1 MSNGAERMRREL
13 MIRIVRD
20 FKDGKLA
27 DTIDRIPIALRP
39 KTEKSS
45 RCCIYHDRAVL
56 KYRLM
61 GLLGFSSEEETDELR
76 SLKSYLQE
84 AIDNKDKKE
93 VKQPLSV
100 CGSACSSCPES
111 RYYVTP
117 TCRGCF
123 ARPCV
128 FNCPKGAISVI
139 NQQSHID
146 YSKCIKCGKCQQ
158 VCPFNA
164 IIKTT
169 VPCEEACP
177 VGAIRKNELGV
188 AEIDFKH
195 CIFCGKCFSKCP
207 FSAVMERSQLIP
219 ILQSI
224 KEGREIVA
232 MVAPSALM
240 QFPGTVEQLFSA
252 IHQAGFTDVMEV
264 ALGAELTT
272 EHEAAEFAEKMIA
285 GQKIMTTSCCTA
297 YVELV
302 KRHIPEF
309 FDKVSTTPS
318 PMKFA
323 ARLVREK
330 RPNALTVFIGPC
342 IAKRWE
348 AENAPE
354 VDYVM
359 TFEELGAMLAGLGID
374 IMKQEP
380 WNIEKPADQASRN
393 YAKSC
398 GVTEAV
404 IQEMSKKNPD
414 LAKMNFKL
422 DNKFINGIDKKTA
435 KLLKLYAMGKMPGN
449 FLEVMSCGGGCIGGP
464 CSLIK

>member
-76 SLKSYLQE
+76 TLKSYLQE
-84 AIDNKDKKE
+84 AIDTKDEKK

-224 KEGREIVA
+224 KEGHEIVA

-302 KRHIPEF
+302 KRHVPEF

-404 IQEMSKKNPD
+404 IQEMSRKNPEQED
-414 LAKMNFKL
+414 GQASETLCDGQNARQLPRSHELRRRMRRRSLLA
-422 DNKFINGIDKKTA
+422 DQVI
-435 KLLKLYAMGKMPGN
+435 
-449 FLEVMSCGGGCIGGP
+449 
-464 CSLIK
+464 

>member
-1 MSNGAERMRREL
+1 
-13 MIRIVRD
+13 
-20 FKDGKLA
+20 
-27 DTIDRIPIALRP
+27 
-39 KTEKSS
+39 
-45 RCCIYHDRAVL
+45 
-56 KYRLM
+56 
-61 GLLGFSSEEETDELR
+61 
-76 SLKSYLQE
+76 
-84 AIDNKDKKE
+84 
-93 VKQPLSV
+93 
-100 CGSACSSCPES
+100 
-111 RYYVTP
+111 
-117 TCRGCF
+117 
-123 ARPCV
+123 
-128 FNCPKGAISVI
+128 
-139 NQQSHID
+139 
-146 YSKCIKCGKCQQ
+146 
-158 VCPFNA
+158 
-164 IIKTT
+164 
-169 VPCEEACP
+169 
-177 VGAIRKNELGV
+177 
-188 AEIDFKH
+188 
-195 CIFCGKCFSKCP
+195 
-207 FSAVMERSQLIP
+207 MERSQLIP

-224 KEGREIVA
+224 KEGHEIVA

-302 KRHIPEF
+302 KRHVPEF

-374 IMKQEP
+374 IMKQES

-404 IQEMSKKNPD
+404 IQEMSRKNPE

-449 FLEVMSCGGGCIGGP
+449 FLEVMSCGGGCVGGP